1 MFSKFDE
8 DLTHTLRNMSR
19 YTCPLAM
26 IAQVDEDQEV
36 IDFYSPE
43 EGYIPPEGAEEEFT
57 APTWEATTTKKE
69 ASRLTSK
76 PFADILDPQAHRPKI
91 YAEYK
96 DESLTLE
103 AMRDLMGWRA
113 LIDDAIFHHAHK
125 ETWIDEDGQERSAIS
140 LIERDDATHL
150 PQNAQHE
157 WREWRDDETQELL
170 LSLCQL
176 AQTSEAITPG
186 SSRVHVAHLIVNALA
201 NRLGNLDGPA
211 IMELQDLHGP
221 LLRDSPPAAK
231 NPNPWPPKL
240 S

>member
-8 DLTHTLRNMSR
+8 DLTQTLRNMSR

-26 IAQVDEDQEV
+26 IAQVDEDQEI
-36 IDFYSPE
+36 IDFYSTD

-57 APTWEATTTKKE
+57 APTWEATTSKKE

-140 LIERDDATHL
+140 LIERDDSTHV
-150 PQNAQHE
+150 PKE
-157 WREWRDDETQELL
+157 WKDAEAQELM

-186 SSRVHVAHLIVNALA
+186 SSRVHVAHVILNALA
-201 NRLGNLDGPA
+201 GRLGGLDA
-211 IMELQDLHGP
+211 EAVLELQDLNGP
-221 LLRDSPPAAK
+221 LLRA
-231 NPNPWPPKL
+231 
-240 S
+240 